1 MNVGLSGGHH
11 MDVCVKGEGECWDVP
26 DSLKFRPSFP
36 CTAFSLQAFE
46 PDPMRC
52 WVLPWRKRELDML
65 ALWAVGLYH
74 SLIKPLSA
82 YLTYVRF
89 QTVLKCWTDYS
100 YRLLK
105 NYRVI
110 VSMLGC
116 WIKCY
121 PPPFPP
127 LIFIVYQYFF
137 LLLSFTL
144 VRFLYVIAVL
154 VELAPQLVNEL
165 VTDWESCIERKVSKA
180 SMTCLFIR
188 AVSFRKYEFLR

>member
-1 MNVGLSGGHH
+1 
-11 MDVCVKGEGECWDVP
+11 
-26 DSLKFRPSFP
+26 
-36 CTAFSLQAFE
+36 
-46 PDPMRC
+46 MRC
-52 WVLPWRKRELDML
+52 WVLPWHKRGLDML

-74 SLIKPLSA
+74 NLRKPLNM
-82 YLTYVRF
+82 YLTDVRF
-89 QTVLKCWTDYS
+89 QAVLKCWIDYS

-105 NYRVI
+105 NNRAI

-121 PPPFPP
+121 SPSFPP

-144 VRFLYVIAVL
+144 VRVLYIIAVL

-165 VTDWESCIERKVSKA
+165 VTDWENCMARKVSKA
-180 SMTCLFIR
+180 SMICLFIR
-188 AVSFRKYEFLR
+188 AESFRKCEFLR